1 MKFFYLVLFLPFFL
15 FAGETIP
22 KGSWEFIS
30 RYCTDCHDAEMNEGE
45 LNLDFKEIDWTSE
58 SVRKHWGDV
67 YEMVDRQKMPPKKKK
82 RQPTLEERQKFL
94 SWLDQQMLM
103 KNRIGGTPI
112 RRLNKREFERTV
124 QTLFGRSKYELP
136 ASFPKDNESH
146 GFDTIAKDLVVSPS
160 HIEAYR
166 EASIE
171 IADYFFPP
179 IQNKV
184 TSQQW
189 VIQPKD
195 MTISYSSAYI
205 VDKAM
210 RLAATGIRSRCAT
223 WPTKFMAP
231 VSAKYKV
238 TLYLSTKNAP
248 KGNTPEILMKAFPNG
263 KKKNSERIIG
273 KFKVQP
279 GKVQKVTVDVNLYRG
294 ENLLFYYANS
304 PYKFQ
309 SEDSIRNEFYKT
321 PRLAAAWAK
330 LGKKVVR
337 GGLGWQRLKE
347 EMANPNLDASK
358 YKTGSP
364 QMEKIIKTV
373 FSKGVNS
380 SETLVYKYFEEGP
393 NIGIHQIKV
402 DGPYKLVL
410 GPEEKKQI
418 DTQRSFL
425 GDYKKTKDRDSLKR
439 FLNSYLSKVFR
450 RPATALEV
458 DKYFSLVEQ
467 ELRKGKRIDE
477 GLHLVIR
484 TSLLSPGFL
493 YREQDL
499 GNLSQYELASRLSY
513 FLTSSAPDSKLMLKA
528 NSGTILNDQEYLK
541 EVKRLL
547 DNWSLQEFIQD
558 FTSQWLDTK
567 LLAGIMPDDS
577 LFKKFK
583 DKKLKQFKKFS
594 NSQRQ
599 LMIDEVEMTFK
610 EILTKNLPTSDF
622 IDPNF
627 IFTSK
632 EIGEVIYRLDKSF
645 SNKVKKY
652 PIQRG
657 SRYGGLLT
665 ASAVMMATANGVDTE
680 PVLRGVWLLENIIG
694 MPPPEPPK
702 NVPALTPDTTG
713 AKGPRERLAA
723 HMSNASCASCH
734 EDIDPMGFV
743 LENFDALGKWR
754 THYSSTSKKK
764 KSLKVDASGVL
775 PNGTKFNDVTDLKK
789 YLVSHPH
796 YFANCLAK
804 KLMTYAT
811 GRVLNYLENKLIEDI
826 VAKNISKGQG
836 FKDLFIDLTTSKV
849 FKTR

>member
-1 MKFFYLVLFLPFFL
+1 
-15 FAGETIP
+15 
-22 KGSWEFIS
+22 
-30 RYCTDCHDAEMNEGE
+30 
-45 LNLDFKEIDWTSE
+45 
-58 SVRKHWGDV
+58 
-67 YEMVDRQKMPPKKKK
+67 
-82 RQPTLEERQKFL
+82 
-94 SWLDQQMLM
+94 
-103 KNRIGGTPI
+103 
-112 RRLNKREFERTV
+112 
-124 QTLFGRSKYELP
+124 
-136 ASFPKDNESH
+136 
-146 GFDTIAKDLVVSPS
+146 
-160 HIEAYR
+160 
-166 EASIE
+166 
-171 IADYFFPP
+171 
-179 IQNKV
+179 
-184 TSQQW
+184 
-189 VIQPKD
+189 
-195 MTISYSSAYI
+195 
-205 VDKAM
+205 
-210 RLAATGIRSRCAT
+210 
-223 WPTKFMAP
+223 
-231 VSAKYKV
+231 
-238 TLYLSTKNAP
+238 
-248 KGNTPEILMKAFPNG
+248 
-263 KKKNSERIIG
+263 
-273 KFKVQP
+273 
-279 GKVQKVTVDVNLYRG
+279 
-294 ENLLFYYANS
+294 
-304 PYKFQ
+304 
-309 SEDSIRNEFYKT
+309 
-321 PRLAAAWAK
+321 
-330 LGKKVVR
+330 
-337 GGLGWQRLKE
+337 
-347 EMANPNLDASK
+347 
-358 YKTGSP
+358 
-364 QMEKIIKTV
+364 
-373 FSKGVNS
+373 
-380 SETLVYKYFEEGP
+380 
-393 NIGIHQIKV
+393 
-402 DGPYKLVL
+402 
-410 GPEEKKQI
+410 
-418 DTQRSFL
+418 
-425 GDYKKTKDRDSLKR
+425 
-439 FLNSYLSKVFR
+439 
-450 RPATALEV
+450 
-458 DKYFSLVEQ
+458 
-467 ELRKGKRIDE
+467 
-477 GLHLVIR
+477 
-484 TSLLSPGFL
+484 
-493 YREQDL
+493 
-499 GNLSQYELASRLSY
+499 
-513 FLTSSAPDSKLMLKA
+513 MLKA